1 MIYLMLFAGLAL
13 LLISGE
19 FLVRGAVALAAHF
32 RLSKL
37 VIALTVV
44 SLGTS
49 APELV
54 VSVDAALTGYADISL
69 GNVVGSNI
77 SNISLVLAIAIIITP
92 FFVNTRSLLRNWIIM
107 MSLSLLLLVMLS
119 DLQLSRP
126 EGIILLVLLVS
137 FIYFTLRT
145 SGKEGK
151 NGIAEPPVVRIK
163 LTAAVMMVILSCLGL
178 VAGADLLVKGASET
192 ARIMGLSDR
201 IISVSVIAL
210 GTSLPELAT
219 SAVAAVRKEN
229 DISIGNIL
237 GSNIFN
243 ILAILGIT
251 SVITPFSLDDP
262 GFFFDLVWMCGISLI
277 LFILMLPLRG
287 TVLSRWKGLLLAVIY
302 LTYVFIVFF
311 VK

>member
-1 MIYLMLFAGLAL
+1 MTYLMLFTGLAL

-19 FLVRGAVALAAHF
+19 FLVRGSVALAAHF
-32 RLSKL
+32 KLSKL

-44 SLGTS
+44 SFGTS

-54 VSVDAALTGYADISL
+54 VSVDAALSGHPAISA

-77 SNISLVLAIAIIITP
+77 SNIGLVLALAIIITP
-92 FFVNTRSLLRNWIIM
+92 FYVNTRSVMRDWITM
-107 MSLSLLLLVMLS
+107 MVLSLLLLIMLS
-119 DLQLSRP
+119 DLQLSRI

-137 FIYFTLRT
+137 FIYFTLSVSRKT
-145 SGKEGK
+145 IPDGKTG
-151 NGIAEPPVVRIK
+151 PPVVKIK
-163 LTAAVMMVILSCLGL
+163 LPAAIIMVVLSCGGL
-178 VAGADLLVKGASET
+178 VAGADLLVKGAT
-192 ARIMGLSDR
+192 DIARMMGLSER

-251 SVITPFSLDDP
+251 SLISPFSLDDP
-262 GFFFDLVWMCGISLI
+262 GFFFDLAWMCGISLI

-287 TVLSRWKGLLLAVIY
+287 TVLRRWKGLLLAVLY
-302 LTYVFIVFF
+302 LTYIYIVFF